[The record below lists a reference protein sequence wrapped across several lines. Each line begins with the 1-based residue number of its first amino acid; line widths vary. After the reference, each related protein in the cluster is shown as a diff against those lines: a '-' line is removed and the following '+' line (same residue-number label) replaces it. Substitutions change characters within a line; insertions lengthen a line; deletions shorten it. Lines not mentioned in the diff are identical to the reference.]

1 MKSNTYVSITWKC
14 LECIFGSCALLTP
27 YIGDW
32 WLAIKSDGNWHRN
45 NFPLIFV
52 LTKKCSC
59 CQIVS
64 EGNDEGSMLFLPP
77 GIANMILGKR
87 NIDYYDKIKLVINR
101 LEERQ
106 NIEEGKIF
114 DLFRNEVRIDDDD
127 MLASR
132 PKRGT
137 GRPRLGVSRPSRE
150 VEEIDTSWKDGR
162 CLYPKR
168 SSQVGAGYQVAII
181 PRAGTIVTERQLDEP
196 K

>member
-1 MKSNTYVSITWKC
+1 M
-14 LECIFGSCALLTP
+14 E
-27 YIGDW
+27 IG
-32 WLAIKSDGNWHRN
+32 IEIH
-45 NFPLIFV
+45 FPLIFV